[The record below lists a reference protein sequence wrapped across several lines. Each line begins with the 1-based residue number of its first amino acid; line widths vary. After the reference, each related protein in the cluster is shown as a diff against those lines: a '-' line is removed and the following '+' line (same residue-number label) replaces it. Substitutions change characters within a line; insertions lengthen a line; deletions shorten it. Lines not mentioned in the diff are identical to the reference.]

1 MIHEY
6 RIALG
11 LLLAPIAIGVLNA
24 PFVRA
29 QSMVRPAFEV
39 ASVKPIDPAA
49 MSRGHEGH
57 QLDRERYVDRTELLQ
72 LIVRA
77 YLGGSS
83 CVMTATPPMGNRC
96 PFISGLV
103 PAWVETERFE
113 IQARMPPN
121 SVPNY
126 TYWQA
131 RIENTPELNRMLQ
144 VLLEDRFQLKVHW
157 EQKELPVYALT
168 VAKNGPKLKKARPG
182 GVKLS
187 DGSEVEAH
195 GFREFGL
202 VPTPGGD
209 RRTLGFL
216 ASSMD
221 DAARDFANF
230 LDRPVV
236 DRTGLQGMYDFTI
249 EFENDPDAPTP
260 GIAFNPFNGLTA
272 SELSAALRALG
283 LRLESAKA
291 PLQVL
296 VIDRVEKPSK
306 N

>member
-1 MIHEY
+1 MSHL
-6 RIALG
+6 ALR
-11 LLLAPIAIGVLNA
+11 LLAGFIVIGVLHA
-24 PFVRA
+24 PFILA
-29 QSMVRPAFEV
+29 QSNVRPAFEV
-39 ASVKPIDPAA
+39 ASVKPIDLAT
-49 MSRGHEGH
+49 MTRGHEGH

-72 LIVRA
+72 FIVRA

-83 CVMTATPPMGNRC
+83 CVMTASPPMGNRC
-96 PFISGLV
+96 PFISG
-103 PAWVETERFE
+103 PAPEWVKTDRFE
-113 IQARMPPN
+113 IQAKMPPN

-126 TYWQA
+126 TYWQT
-131 RIENTPELNRMLQ
+131 RMENTPELNQMLQ
-144 VLLEDRFQLKVHW
+144 VLLEDRFHLKVHW
-157 EQKELPVYALT
+157 EKKELPVYALT

-187 DGSEVEAH
+187 DGSEVEFH
-195 GFREFGL
+195 GFRDFGL

-236 DRTGLQGMYDFTI
+236 DRTGLKGMYDFRI
-249 EFENDPDAPTP
+249 EFENDPDAPAL
-260 GIAFNPFNGLTA
+260 GMALNPFNGLAA
-272 SELSAALRALG
+272 SALSAALQGLG

-296 VIDRVEKPSK
+296 VIDHVEKPSA